1 MASLVLSMGL
11 ICSLNRAE
19 EPATPSLP
27 LELTTTCAPLTATPE
42 MPAIKVPLCVPFVPI
57 RILADSPATP
67 LWPISMLLLPVVRLL
82 PALYPRAMLEEP
94 PWLLESVH
102 APSAVFEVPV
112 LLL

>member
-1 MASLVLSMGL
+1 MPSLAFSIGL

-27 LELTTTCAPLTATPE
+27 LELTTTWTPLTATPE

-82 PALYPRAMLEEP
+82 PALYPREMLEEP
-94 PWLLESVH
+94 LVLLEREK
-102 APSAVFEVPV
+102 AP
-112 LLL
+112 